1 MSETLSEQLSRIGDE
16 AYANRDEPIP
26 SDAKVTRGHNRSR
39 TLQVRLN
46 DDEYAALE
54 AAAEEANLPMSTLV
68 RSLVLRVLESRDVEV
83 DAAHDT
89 VVFDTAVLTALLF
102 SRVAEDHATGFE
114 ELLEKLRSE
123 ELVQEKLVAPSF
135 VKAIRMMRNDLVHG
149 DAVYEVKQQRP
160 SSAKRRRAKRAA
172 EPVEMIDRIGAELD
186 ELRAA
191 VAESADA

>member
-1 MSETLSEQLSRIGDE
+1 MSETLNEKLSQIGDE

-26 SDAKVTRGHNRSR
+26 RDAKVTRGHKRSR

-54 AAAEEANLPMSTLV
+54 AAAEEANLPVSTLV
-68 RSLVLRVLESRDVEV
+68 RSLVLRELETSDVEA
-83 DAAHDT
+83 DAVHDA

-102 SRVAEDHATGFE
+102 SRVAEDHAASFE
-114 ELLEKLRSE
+114 SLLEKLRSE
-123 ELVQEKLVAPSF
+123 DLVQEKLAAPSF
-135 VKAIRMMRNDLVHG
+135 VKAISMMRNDLVHG
-149 DAVYEVKQQRP
+149 NASYEVKQQRRP
-160 SSAKRRRAKRAA
+160 AAKQRRVKRRP
-172 EPVEMIDRIGAELD
+172 EPVEMIDKIGAELD